1 MALESHS
8 LKIYDVQIGGY
19 SLRLKANQGTKK
31 VEQLIQTVETR
42 VQESL
47 KNNKN
52 ISTQKALILSCLN
65 LAEDHLALKE
75 QALQEINQLESKLQS
90 ISALLKSEQK
100 A

>member
-8 LKIYDVQIGGY
+8 SKIYDVQIGGC
-19 SLRLKANQGTKK
+19 SLRLKAHQKTDK

-52 ISTQKALILSCLN
+52 ISMQKALILSCLN
-65 LAEDHLALKE
+65 LAEDYFALKE
-75 QALQEINQLESKLQS
+75 QTLQEIDSLESKLQS
-90 ISALLKSEQK
+90 ITALLKSEQK

>member
-8 LKIYDVQIGGY
+8 SKIYDIQIGGY
-19 SLRLKANQGTKK
+19 SLRLKANQGTEK
-31 VEQLIQTVETR
+31 VEQLIQAVEER

-52 ISTQKALILSCLN
+52 ISMQKALILSCLN
-65 LAEDHLALKE
+65 LAEDHFALKE
-75 QALQEINQLESKLQS
+75 QTLQEINQLESKLQS

-100 A
+100 V

>member
-19 SLRLKANQGTKK
+19 SLRLKASQETDQ
-31 VEQLIQTVETR
+31 VERLIQTVEKR

-47 KNNKN
+47 KSNKN
-52 ISTQKALILSCLN
+52 ISMQKALILSCLN
-65 LAEDHLALKE
+65 LAEDHFALKE
-75 QALQEINQLESKLQS
+75 QTLQEINHLESKLQS
-90 ISALLKSEQK
+90 IVALLKSEQK